1 MKSDILMMFQSWIL
15 VMNTGTRNC
24 GLLFWCIFEK
34 KMWDQNILNSDD
46 FFLNSWTPPSITIHY
61 CLDDDDII
69 KTFFFFNFFISFK
82 KSRSQHQHNFLRYF
96 LINQFFFGLGSV
108 ENNQLLLGLHT
119 WKPPQAYFRCIMALW
134 AWQVQKVACTNSI
147 TPLSVSFETLFL
159 SRYC

>member
-1 MKSDILMMFQSWIL
+1 MWFTLLMYFWKKNVRPKYSEFWWFSFKF
-15 VMNTGTRNC
+15 MNSPKHRVIVN
-24 GLLFWCIFEK
+24 
-34 KMWDQNILNSDD
+34 
-46 FFLNSWTPPSITIHY
+46 ITIHY

-147 TPLSVSFETLFL
+147 PPLSISFKLFFL